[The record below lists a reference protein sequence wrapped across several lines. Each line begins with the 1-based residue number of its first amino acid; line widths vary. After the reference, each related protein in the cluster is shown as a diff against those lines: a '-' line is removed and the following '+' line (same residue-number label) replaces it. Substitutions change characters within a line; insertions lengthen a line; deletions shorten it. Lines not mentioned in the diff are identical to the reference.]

1 MKRKDLLPINKQIPQ
16 VLKLHNITLDGDR
29 PEFFY
34 LKFAKKPHTQS
45 SQWCLS
51 CVRWLRE

>member
-1 MKRKDLLPINKQIPQ
+1 MKRKDIMPINKEIPQ

-34 LKFAKKPHTQS
+34 LKFAKKPNKALNGTFY
-45 SQWCLS
+45 
-51 CVRWLRE
+51 VFDG